1 MRKLTQSIAR
11 SVMVL
16 LVQSADHVTGATGLT
31 LTITASKAGAAFA
44 GIAPV
49 VTERGSG
56 WYSVALTAS
65 HTDTLG
71 DLALHIT
78 AAGADPLDVL
88 FDVQESGLASAD
100 FVVRSGTAVAGAG
113 SSITLDAGASAVND
127 IYVGLVVVIV
137 SGTGAGQA
145 RVINDYDG
153 GTQVASV
160 ENPWA
165 TNPDNT
171 SVFRLL
177 AAGHP
182 LSHSNGNGTNAAY
195 NLGAQVWDST
205 VDDVGLAAGSYGELL
220 KIVQGLSNGMMV
232 MDNTT
237 HDANGLTAARLRVF
251 ADQADVTAATD
262 GGVGEGEIATFALAT
277 TYDAPGQVNVF
288 RSRRTS

>member
-137 SGTGAGQA
+137 SGTGASPV
-145 RVINDYDG
+145 VIVHEPA
-153 GTQVASV
+153 GT
-160 ENPWA
+160 
-165 TNPDNT
+165 
-171 SVFRLL
+171 
-177 AAGHP
+177 
-182 LSHSNGNGTNAAY
+182 
-195 NLGAQVWDST
+195 
-205 VDDVGLAAGSYGELL
+205 
-220 KIVQGLSNGMMV
+220 
-232 MDNTT
+232 
-237 HDANGLTAARLRVF
+237 
-251 ADQADVTAATD
+251 
-262 GGVGEGEIATFALAT
+262 
-277 TYDAPGQVNVF
+277 
-288 RSRRTS
+288 SRRSVSQV